1 MGNGCVRTQ
10 KEFTPCMV
18 TNTLYDL
25 ERTNSKVNREDLLSE
40 SQTPVNLADDTRDM
54 LNPQIKISKD
64 DFHLIKV
71 IGRGT
76 FGKVFMV
83 RKKDTNVIYAMKVL
97 KKEQIASRN
106 LRVKTKGNNYLFII
120 IAEREILEKIK
131 NPFIVD
137 LHYAFQTDDKL
148 YFIMDFLNGGE
159 LFWHL
164 RKDMKFSEKRARLYA
179 AEIVCAIETLHAN
192 GIIYRDLKPE
202 NIILDS
208 TGHLKITDFGLSK

>member
-1 MGNGCVRTQ
+1 M
-10 KEFTPCMV
+10 
-18 TNTLYDL
+18 
-25 ERTNSKVNREDLLSE
+25 
-40 SQTPVNLADDTRDM
+40 
-54 LNPQIKISKD
+54 
-64 DFHLIKV
+64 IKV

-83 RKKDTNVIYAMKVL
+83 RKKDTNVIFAMKVL

-106 LRVKTKGNNYLFII
+106 LRVKTKGKSLFFTIE
-120 IAEREILEKIK
+120 AEREILEKIK

-137 LHYAFQTDDKL
+137 LHYAFQTEDKL

-164 RKDMKFSEKRARLYA
+164 RKDMKFSEKRARFYA

-208 TGHLKITDFGLSK
+208 TGNLKITDFGLSK

>member
-1 MGNGCVRTQ
+1 
-10 KEFTPCMV
+10 
-18 TNTLYDL
+18 
-25 ERTNSKVNREDLLSE
+25 
-40 SQTPVNLADDTRDM
+40 LADDTRDM

-137 LHYAFQTDDKL
+137 LHYAF
-148 YFIMDFLNGGE
+148 
-159 LFWHL
+159 
-164 RKDMKFSEKRARLYA
+164 
-179 AEIVCAIETLHAN
+179 
-192 GIIYRDLKPE
+192 
-202 NIILDS
+202 
-208 TGHLKITDFGLSK
+208 

>member
-1 MGNGCVRTQ
+1 M
-10 KEFTPCMV
+10 
-18 TNTLYDL
+18 
-25 ERTNSKVNREDLLSE
+25 
-40 SQTPVNLADDTRDM
+40 ADDTRDM

-137 LHYAFQTDDKL
+137 LHYAF
-148 YFIMDFLNGGE
+148 
-159 LFWHL
+159 
-164 RKDMKFSEKRARLYA
+164 
-179 AEIVCAIETLHAN
+179 
-192 GIIYRDLKPE
+192 
-202 NIILDS
+202 
-208 TGHLKITDFGLSK
+208 